1 MTSPKFLPIKDW
13 TKELQKNVIFTI
25 FLQQILINKLL
36 MDVISAQKNY
46 FSCRLK
52 LELVTTNDHL
62 GFIVK
67 VF

>member
-1 MTSPKFLPIKDW
+1 
-13 TKELQKNVIFTI
+13 
-25 FLQQILINKLL
+25 

-67 VF
+67 LL